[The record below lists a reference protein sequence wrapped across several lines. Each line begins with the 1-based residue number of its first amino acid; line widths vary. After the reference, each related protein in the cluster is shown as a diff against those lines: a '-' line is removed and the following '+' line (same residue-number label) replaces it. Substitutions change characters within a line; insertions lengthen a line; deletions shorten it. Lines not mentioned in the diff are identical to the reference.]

1 MIAPPDRPKDHDA
14 ERGLL
19 SCLVTGDG
27 IAVALDEGATAKTF
41 IDPLHAEI
49 WAAMVALD
57 KAKEEVDEVSVLQ
70 RLGRRVEDLGKD
82 NLWNVFNACDTAGH
96 VHQFA
101 GAAREVE
108 RLRRVQSLALSLLDR
123 VAMREPSG
131 DLVEGADKTLFGLNA
146 QSNGLKDGAA
156 VEEAAWADF
165 LEAREQGGRNGRPT
179 GLGDLDRM
187 LGGGLRNGTLTV
199 LAARPSTGKP
209 ALALQIAAGMMV
221 DTSVYFQSLEM
232 NAGSLGKRLISHV
245 SGVPVHLIE
254 SGSID
259 NLQHVAVEE
268 ARKTLRSGKL
278 KLDDTGGVS
287 MALCRAKAR
296 RVKELGLVVI
306 DYCGLVSP
314 SDPRIPREQQIAGIS
329 KDGKLLAEELKCPV
343 LLLSKLNRSVEQ
355 TSREPRLSDLRE
367 SGALEQDAD
376 AVVFLHQPDKEDKER
391 ITLIL
396 SKNRFG
402 HTGVSSL
409 RFDRNTQTFNKPHS
423 EVKKPY
429 RSPFAD

>member
-19 SCLVTGDG
+19 SCLVKGDV
-27 IAVALDEGATAKTF
+27 IAVALDEGVTAKTF
-41 IDPLHAEI
+41 LDPLHAEI

-199 LAARPSTGKP
+199 LAARPSTGKT

-278 KLDDTGGVS
+278 KLDDNGGVS

-343 LLLSKLNRSVEQ
+343 LLLSQLNRSVEQ

>member
-1 MIAPPDRPKDHDA
+1 VIAPPDRPKDHDA

-19 SCLVTGDG
+19 SCLVKGDVM
-27 IAVALDEGATAKTF
+27 AVALDEGVNAKTF
-41 IDPLHAEI
+41 LDPLHAET

-82 NLWNVFNACDTAGH
+82 NLWNVFNACDTGGH

-101 GAAREVE
+101 RAAREVE

-123 VAMREPSG
+123 VAMREPSS

-146 QSNGLKDGAA
+146 QSNGLLDGVA
-156 VEEAAWADF
+156 VDEAAWADF

-199 LAARPSTGKP
+199 LAARPSTGKT

-245 SGVPVHLIE
+245 SGVPIHLIE
-254 SGSID
+254 SGSMD

-278 KLDDTGGVS
+278 KLDDKGGVS

-314 SDPRIPREQQIAGIS
+314 SDPKVPREQQIAGIS

-343 LLLSKLNRSVEQ
+343 LLLSQLNRSVEQ
-355 TSREPRLSDLRE
+355 ASREPRLSDLRE

-396 SKNRFG
+396 AKNRFG

>member
-1 MIAPPDRPKDHDA
+1 MIAPPDRPNDHDA

-19 SCLVTGDG
+19 SCLVKGDVM
-27 IAVALDEGATAKTF
+27 AVALDEGVNAKTF
-41 IDPLHAEI
+41 LDPLHAET

-82 NLWNVFNACDTAGH
+82 NLWNVFNACDTGGH

-101 GAAREVE
+101 RAAREVE

-123 VAMREPSG
+123 VAMREPSS

-146 QSNGLKDGAA
+146 QSNGLLDGVA
-156 VEEAAWADF
+156 VDEAAWADF

-199 LAARPSTGKP
+199 LAARPSTGKT

-245 SGVPVHLIE
+245 SGVPIHLIE
-254 SGSID
+254 SGSMD

-278 KLDDTGGVS
+278 KLDDKGGVS

-314 SDPRIPREQQIAGIS
+314 SDPKVPREQQIAGIS

-343 LLLSKLNRSVEQ
+343 LLLSQLNRSVEQ
-355 TSREPRLSDLRE
+355 ASREPRLSDLRE

-396 SKNRFG
+396 AKNRFG

-409 RFDRNTQTFNKPHS
+409 KFDRNTQTFNKPHT
-423 EVKKPY
+423 EVKKTY
-429 RSPFAD
+429 RSPFID